1 MSNPGW
7 TGNEPNSK
15 EATRR
20 IDRERDGDAIK
31 VTPPPVLPSG
41 APKGGSG
48 VKTSLKDRS
57 GAK

>member
-7 TGNEPNSK
+7 TGNVPNSK

-41 APKGGSG
+41 APKGGPG